1 MKIIYFRSDFV
12 VPILHTTNKGNN
24 QIKLKKE
31 SFKTL
36 KGLKMSFQ
44 SKQIPVHSTSLHYKW
59 WYMYHIYIYIYIW
72 LPSWRISNEQNGR
85 EN

>member
-12 VPILHTTNKGNN
+12 VPILHTTNKGIN

-59 WYMYHIYIYIYIW
+59 WYMYHIYIYDCLVEEYLMNKIEGKIK
-72 LPSWRISNEQNGR
+72 I
-85 EN
+85 